1 MVGISIET
9 KTVLVHFDFFEL
21 FNSTVVNIL
30 ILALQEQQLLVLYQN
45 SISIMISTLSASCKT
60 RCKIIDT
67 FVVLTQLTLQLL
79 SSN

>member
-30 ILALQEQQLLVLYQN
+30 ILALQEQQHVFYQN
-45 SISIMISTLSASCKT
+45 SISLIMLSLLSASCKT
-60 RCKIIDT
+60 SAK
-67 FVVLTQLTLQLL
+67 
-79 SSN
+79 